1 MRKHHMTDKELIQTL
16 GGPIKVCELLGY
28 ETYPRGYQRVRNWM
42 DRGIPAK
49 VKLEHPDVFLKA
61 NK

>member
-1 MRKHHMTDKELIQTL
+1 MTDKELIQTL